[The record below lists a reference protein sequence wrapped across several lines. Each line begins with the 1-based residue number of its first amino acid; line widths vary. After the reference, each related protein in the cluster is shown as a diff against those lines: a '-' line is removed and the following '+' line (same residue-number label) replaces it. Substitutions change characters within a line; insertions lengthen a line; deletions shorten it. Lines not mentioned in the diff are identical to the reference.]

1 MTYLLITSLPLL
13 VSIVMLFV
21 TAMALSKQNDKPI
34 RRLFVWN
41 IAVMMLYCGHFI
53 YFNHFTSI
61 IPVSDTIYAAMN
73 LLVYPLYLIY
83 ISEITDRTP
92 LSSKPNFLWVAFGI
106 PSITVVAIG
115 STYLAMNAG
124 TRLEFISNYLYQR
137 QDSPI
142 EGIILLQKWLH
153 IVCHTIFAFQVI
165 FVITAGFRRIR
176 RFNKTIRQLYAD
188 TDHREIKYIPTLLLI
203 FILTSMLSAIVN
215 FIGRQFF
222 VDSLIVALPSI
233 GFSALLAALIWLGT
247 KHRFTIHD
255 IPQDQEDETI
265 DSDTKADSVPTA
277 QSAQIYIK
285 LENIMNEQQT
295 FLQQDV
301 LLNDVARL
309 LGTNRTYLL
318 RALSSCA
325 HMTFKEYVN
334 RKRIA
339 HAEQLIAS
347 NPTIPKSE
355 VATLSGYN
363 SLSSFYRNYNTY
375 KKKNR

>member
-1 MTYLLITSLPLL
+1 
-13 VSIVMLFV
+13 
-21 TAMALSKQNDKPI
+21 
-34 RRLFVWN
+34 
-41 IAVMMLYCGHFI
+41 
-53 YFNHFTSI
+53 
-61 IPVSDTIYAAMN
+61 
-73 LLVYPLYLIY
+73 
-83 ISEITDRTP
+83 
-92 LSSKPNFLWVAFGI
+92 
-106 PSITVVAIG
+106 
-115 STYLAMNAG
+115 
-124 TRLEFISNYLYQR
+124 
-137 QDSPI
+137 
-142 EGIILLQKWLH
+142 
-153 IVCHTIFAFQVI
+153 VI

-203 FILTSMLSAIVN
+203 FILTSMLSTIVN

-301 LLNDVARL
+301 LLNDVAKL

-347 NPTIPKSE
+347 NPTMPKSE

-375 KKKNR
+375 KKENR